1 MAYRAPDLFETAPRP
16 SVFGHSRDLAQPKI
30 AVPQGFALDERNSA
44 DGLALLSALEPASFP
59 LCFFDPQY
67 RGVLDRQ
74 KYGNEGS
81 RQKLRSTLPQMS
93 PEQILTFIQA
103 IDRALMPSG
112 HLLLWIDKFHL
123 CTGIASWLDGTDLNT
138 VDLVV
143 WNKQRMGMGYRTR
156 RVSEYCLVLQ
166 KAPLRAKG
174 VWLVHDIRDV
184 WDEKAGSKFA
194 HAKPVGL
201 QARLIEALTNPG
213 DIVLDPAAGGYS
225 VLDACSRT
233 GRHFL
238 GCDIG
243 GHGGRQNGAGVWLD

>member
-1 MAYRAPDLFETAPRP
+1 MAYRTPTPDLFESPRP
-16 SVFGHSRDLAQPKI
+16 SVFGHSRDIAQPKTS
-30 AVPQGFALDERNSA
+30 VPQGFALDARNSA
-44 DGLALLSALEPASFP
+44 DGLSLLDALEPASFP

-93 PEQILTFIQA
+93 QEQILAFIQA
-103 IDRALMPSG
+103 IDRVLMPSG
-112 HLLLWIDKFHL
+112 HLLLWVDKFHL
-123 CTGIASWLDGTDLNT
+123 CTGIAGWLDGTALNT

-225 VLDACSRT
+225 VRDACTRT
-233 GRHFL
+233 ERHFL

-243 GHGGRQNGAGVWLD
+243 GHSGRQNDDAGPD

>member
-1 MAYRAPDLFETAPRP
+1 
-16 SVFGHSRDLAQPKI
+16 V
-30 AVPQGFALDERNSA
+30 LDQRNSA
-44 DGLALLSALEPASFP
+44 DGLDLLAALEPDSYP

-81 RQKLRSTLPQMS
+81 RQKVRSTLPQMS
-93 PEQILTFIQA
+93 QEQILSFIQA

-112 HLLLWIDKFHL
+112 HLLLWVDKFHL
-123 CTGIASWLDGTDLNT
+123 CTGVTAWLDGTALST

-166 KAPLRAKG
+166 KSPLRAKG

-225 VLDACSRT
+225 VLDACTRT
-233 GRHFL
+233 ERHFL

-243 GHGGRQNGAGVWLD
+243 GHRGRQNGDAGPD